1 MKVLNKLTLKNLRL
15 NKTRTIVTIIG
26 ILLSTA
32 LITVVAGMATSA
44 KQTMLVSEI
53 AWSGDYDIALTGTN
67 EDTVK
72 DLNANRNVK
81 NVYIEERLGCA
92 LLPDAKKENHPYV
105 NIKALS
111 KSAFTDCFQLSL
123 SEGRLPEN
131 SSELVLSQ
139 TLIEKSGKKFKIGEK
154 ITLDVGT
161 RTDDKGNV
169 IPPAAALGTSMEGSN
184 SGTNAPI
191 QEKLVDTK
199 SKTYTIVGI
208 LNEIYSNNLCD
219 NDFSA
224 CTTAFTLASNSP
236 VATATAEPV
245 AYVDLKPECEKDY
258 LKITSQITSL
268 TEEEVS
274 IATHDG
280 MTDEMSEKSGFSDIA
295 INYSVLRYK
304 GYALGDETTNM
315 LYSLAAIIIVIVILA
330 SVFVIRNSFAISIT
344 EKTKLYG
351 MLASVGTTA
360 KQIKRN
366 VLFEGFC
373 LGIIGIPLG
382 LLLGIGVVGLL
393 VVILN
398 LLLAG
403 MINGAS
409 FQFGVPLVALVC
421 AAVLSAITILFST
434 LSIAFRASK
443 IAPITAIRSNNDIK
457 TSKKKK
463 SYRTPKF
470 IKKLYGTGG
479 VIAYKNLKRSKKKYR
494 TTVISIVISVMLFVA
509 ISSFMDYGMAFTN
522 EYYGGYNYNI
532 IISSY
537 DLDEN
542 QIQEWDK
549 QTAKINSLGSIE
561 SSISMLITEDLEL
574 ICNDALTDNFLSY
587 STHAPYTN
595 ERNEDLL
602 SIPIIATDDDAFEQI
617 FKNLNIPDNDDGKAI
632 LYNSFTDYNGDN
644 KKQTDKIFKDSG
656 TFEFEYYNHQENKA
670 DKKIKVSASIT
681 QLPDILIGTGADF
694 ETCGALIVNRQ
705 WYKNYV
711 SDSAVK
717 TGYMCI
723 NSTSCDKLQDDIY
736 DLGYDNLSVMN
747 IDQMIQT
754 NNAVMLIMGIFIYGF
769 IAVITLIGVTNI
781 FNTISTNMRLRNK
794 EFAMLKS
801 VGMTK
806 KEFNRMI
813 RLESL
818 FYGIKSLLIGIPL
831 GILGGIGIFFAFGE
845 GNLALD
851 FVIPWK
857 AIIISIVFV
866 FVVVWM
872 IMKYSVNKVG
882 KQNIIETIRNDN
894 I

>member
-44 KQTMLVSEI
+44 KETMLAAEI
-53 AWSGDYDIALTGTN
+53 AWSGDYDISLAGVT
-67 EDTVK
+67 EDTLK

-81 NVYIEERLGCA
+81 SVYIEEQLGCA
-92 LLPDAKKENHPYV
+92 FLPEAKKENHPYV
-105 NIKALS
+105 NIKAIS
-111 KSAFTDCFQLSL
+111 KSAFTDCFDLSL

-131 SSELVLSQ
+131 SNELVLTQS
-139 TLIEKSGKKFKIGEK
+139 LIEKSDKKFKIGEQ
-154 ITLDVGT
+154 ITLNVGT

-169 IPPAAALGTSMEGSN
+169 IPAAAALGTSMEESDT
-184 SGTNAPI
+184 GTNEPI

-199 SKTYTIVGI
+199 SKTYTIVGF
-208 LNEIYSNNLCD
+208 LDKTYSNNFSD

-224 CTTAFTLASNSP
+224 CTTAITLANSTP
-236 VATATAEPV
+236 VSTATADAV
-245 AYVDLKPECEKDY
+245 AYIDLKPECDKDF
-258 LKITSQITSL
+258 LKITAQITNL
-268 TEEEVS
+268 TEEEVDS
-274 IATHDG
+274 VANGTID
-280 MTDEMSEKSGFSDIA
+280 DETAKKTCFSDIT

-304 GYALGDETTNM
+304 GYALGDETTSM

-382 LLLGIGVVGLL
+382 LLLGVGVIGLL
-393 VVILN
+393 IVILN
-398 LLLAG
+398 LLLSE
-403 MINGAS
+403 MMNGVS
-409 FQFGVPLVALVC
+409 FQFGVPLIALVC
-421 AAVLSAITILFST
+421 AAALSAVTILFST

-470 IKKLYGTGG
+470 IKKLFGTGG

-509 ISSFMDYGMAFTN
+509 ISSFMDYGMAFSN
-522 EYYGGYNYNI
+522 EYYGGFNYNI
-532 IISSY
+532 IVCSY
-537 DLDEN
+537 NLN
-542 QIQEWDK
+542 GSNINEWDK
-549 QTAKINSLGSIE
+549 QAAKINSLDGIE
-561 SSISMLITEDLEL
+561 SSISTLTTGDLEL
-574 ICNDALTDNFLSY
+574 ICNDKLTDNYLSY
-587 STHAPYTN
+587 PTRPPYTN
-595 ERNEDLL
+595 DLNEDLL
-602 SIPIIATDDDAFEQI
+602 NLKTIIVDDDVFEQI
-617 FKNLNIPDNDDGKAI
+617 FNDLNIADSDDGKAI
-632 LYNSFTDYNGDN
+632 LYNSFTFYNGDN
-644 KKQTDKIFKDSG
+644 KKQTSTIFKDSNAL
-656 TFEFEYYNHQENKA
+656 EFEYYDHCEKITN
-670 DKKIKVSASIT
+670 KKIKISAAIT
-681 QLPDILIGTGADF
+681 QLPEILSGTFSDF
-694 ETCGALIVNRQ
+694 ETEGALIVNRE

-711 SDSAVK
+711 SDISVIE
-717 TGYMCI
+717 GSICI
-723 NSTSCDKLQDDIY
+723 NATNSDKFQDDLF
-736 DLGYDNLSVMN
+736 DLGYDHLSIMN
-747 IDQMIQT
+747 IDQMVKT

-781 FNTISTNMRLRNK
+781 FNTISTNMRLRSK
-794 EFAMLKS
+794 EFATLKS

-818 FYGIKSLLIGIPL
+818 FYGVKSLFIGIPL

-872 IMKYSVNKVG
+872 IMKYSVSKVG

>member
-53 AWSGDYDIALTGTN
+53 AWSGDYDIALTGVTA
-67 EDTVK
+67 DTIK

-81 NVYIEERLGCA
+81 DVYVEEQLGCA

-105 NIKALS
+105 SIKALS
-111 KSAFTDCFQLSL
+111 KSASTDCFDLSL
-123 SEGRLPEN
+123 SEGRFPKN
-131 SSELVLSQ
+131 DSELVLSQ
-139 TLIEKSGKKFKIGEK
+139 TLIDKSDKKFKIGEK

-169 IPPAAALGTSMEGSN
+169 IPLDAAYGTSMEESD
-184 SGTNAPI
+184 SQTNEPI

-199 SKTYTIVGI
+199 RKTYTIVGF
-208 LNEIYSNNLCD
+208 LNEIFSNNISD
-219 NDFSA
+219 NDYSA
-224 CTTAFTLASNSP
+224 CTTAFTLATGNP

-245 AYVDLKPECEKDY
+245 AYVNLKPECEKDY
-258 LKITSQITSL
+258 LKITSQITNL
-268 TEEEVS
+268 TEEEVT

-280 MTDEMSEKSGFSDIA
+280 MTEEMYEKSDFSDIA

-315 LYSLAAIIIVIVILA
+315 LFSLAAIIIVIVILA

-409 FQFGVPLVALVC
+409 FQFGVPLAALVC

-781 FNTISTNMRLRNK
+781 FNTISTNMRLRSK

-818 FYGIKSLLIGIPL
+818 FYGVKSLLIGIPL

-872 IMKYSVNKVG
+872 IMKYSVSKVG